1 MCTDVIW
8 LLWKWIKTIIKI
20 QCLNIIS
27 VQYSLGNNRNSAF
40 FSAVFGLLYCKDVS
54 RPGGRGLSSAE
65 CFHVFWYTEFESKL
79 WVGILWI
86 IIMCLLILFWFWN
99 ILIDSHFWFH
109 CGKKLNWVFTLTFVV
124 PLKESCSCFSDAV
137 TGGDLQH
144 KGNWRSTKA
153 HLMIACCHF
162 EQTEAVTSRLT
173 FI

>member
-8 LLWKWIKTIIKI
+8 LLWKWIKTITKI

-27 VQYSLGNNRNSAF
+27 VQYSSGNNRNSAF
-40 FSAVFGLLYCKDVS
+40 FSFVFGLLYCEDVS
-54 RPGGRGLSSAE
+54 RPGERGLSSAQ
-65 CFHVFWYTEFESKL
+65 CFHVFLIKSFVSKL

-86 IIMCLLILFWFWN
+86 ILFLFILYYFPIIF
-99 ILIDSHFWFH
+99 IDSHFWFH
-109 CGKKLNWVFTLTFVV
+109 DGNKLIWVFTLIFVD
-124 PLKESCSCFSDAV
+124 PLKESRSCFSDTV

-144 KGNWRSTKA
+144 KVNSHSTKA

-162 EQTEAVTSRLT
+162 EQTEAVTSCST